1 MSYLTDTQLDYW
13 LDQWAKWC
21 RGGCGIAALGYPS
34 HAIDQA
40 FAQNNSRPGTQV
52 FDNNIQCIVE
62 SAVSSLAQQNRKA
75 VEVGRFEYGASPRS
89 HTPDYDKPNQERNAR
104 QQGMSLATYKR
115 KLADFKLAVHTT
127 LDVSIGPLKLSAA

>member
-21 RGGCGIAALGYPS
+21 RGGCGVAALGYPS

-40 FAQNNSRPGTQV
+40 FVQNNSRPGTAV
-52 FDNNIQCIVE
+52 FNNDVQSIIE
-62 SAVSSLAQQNRKA
+62 SAVCSLAQRDRRLA
-75 VEVGRFEYGASPRS
+75 DVGRYEYGAVPRA

-104 QQGMSLATYKR
+104 EMGMSLATYKR

-127 LDVSIGPLKLSAA
+127 LNVTLGSKIDCAA

>member
-40 FAQNNSRPGTQV
+40 FVQKNSQPGTV
-52 FDNNIQCIVE
+52 VYDNDIQLIIE
-62 SAVSSLAQQNRKA
+62 SAVSSLAQRDKRLA
-75 VEVGRFEYGASPRS
+75 EVGRYEYGATPRS
-89 HTPDYDKPNQERNAR
+89 HSPDYDKPSQERNAR
-104 QQGMSLATYKR
+104 ELCMSLATYKR
-115 KLADFKLAVHTT
+115 KLADFKLAIHTT
-127 LDVSIGPLKLSAA
+127 LNVTVGSKLDHAA